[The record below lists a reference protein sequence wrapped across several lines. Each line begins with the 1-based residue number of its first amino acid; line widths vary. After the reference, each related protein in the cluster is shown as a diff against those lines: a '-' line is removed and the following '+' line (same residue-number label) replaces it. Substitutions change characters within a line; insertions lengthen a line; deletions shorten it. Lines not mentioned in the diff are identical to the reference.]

1 MAPPCNGFINNQP
14 LLILWQNLV
23 GVEVEVVEVSIAHL
37 MAELQWETPII
48 QVSNLLPP
56 TTSSRI
62 PVDLIRESPIRRVGK

>member
-14 LLILWQNLV
+14 LLILWQSLV

-56 TTSSRI
+56 H
-62 PVDLIRESPIRRVGK
+62 LIK

>member
-14 LLILWQNLV
+14 LLILWQSLV
-23 GVEVEVVEVSIAHL
+23 GVVVVVVEVAVAHL
-37 MAELQWETPII
+37 VAELQWETPII

-56 TTSSRI
+56 TSSSRS